1 MVNWTDGYFVKDL
14 EPDEELIS
22 MLWLSNGNIY
32 IIFKLLQNIYAWN
45 MEHSNW
51 SKSAIRTQWNKDEN
65 VYILCCFAVLKTFFS
80 WDELLASVMENNAKL
95 QHARFGNFFFSNGN
109 IFRVTGP
116 LCGEFTGPGEF
127 PTQMPVTRSF
137 DVYFDLRL
145 NKRLCK
151 QSRGWWFET
160 LLCPLWRH
168 SNGMQG
174 LGIFVYCIN
183 KLLKLNSCRIWPT
196 QSSKYYVFKMC

>member
-1 MVNWTDGYFVKDL
+1 MTQQWQH
-14 EPDEELIS
+14 I
-22 MLWLSNGNIY
+22 LSLNY
-32 IIFKLLQNIYAWN
+32 CRAYAWN
-45 MEHSNW
+45 MVYSNW

-65 VYILCCFAVLKTFFS
+65 VYILCCFAVLKKFFREMSYWLLS
-80 WDELLASVMENNAKL
+80 WKTVQSYSMMTS
-95 QHARFGNFFFSNGN
+95 SNGN

-127 PTQMPVTRSF
+127 PTQRPVTRSF

-160 LLCPLWRH
+160 LLCPLWCH

-183 KLLKLNSCRIWPT
+183 KLLKLNSYKIWPT
-196 QSSKYYVFKMC
+196 QSSKCYVFKMC